1 MLFLFKIII
10 FVWLYI
16 NQHEILKN
24 EEIIEI
30 LFLIKFRR
38 SNN

>member
-10 FVWLYI
+10 FVCLYI

-24 EEIIEI
+24 EETIEI
-30 LFLIKFRR
+30 FFLIKFRR
-38 SNN
+38 STN